1 MTETKAFE
9 AAWKAWQSTKSFV
22 DGMTKRFIPP
32 KMFDGRVAV
41 PWQRAYLEAASD
53 KTKQELDELGDLS
66 VRYAVASRNVI
77 QNRPYEQIE
86 VKTEIIDGKESRT
99 ESDIKVDKDY
109 LANLRNEIETRLM
122 KLTGVAPAPPAPP
135 APILT
140 VTAGQTVIDFPP
152 LK

>member
-9 AAWKAWQSTKSFV
+9 AAWKAWQSTKDFV

-32 KMFDGRVAV
+32 KMFDGRVVV
-41 PWQRAYLEAASD
+41 PWQRAYLEATSD
-53 KTKQELDELGDLS
+53 EVREELDELSDLS
-66 VRYAVASRNVI
+66 IRYAVASRNVI
-77 QNRPYEQIE
+77 QKGPYEQIE